1 MKPKHAEQNTEQ
13 KIKEAAKKVF
23 LERGFDGAKLRH
35 IAEEAGTTM
44 AMVNYYFRSKEQL
57 FQSIFLETLGSFLG
71 RVVSILNEE
80 VPLEIKVWKVV
91 DNYTDFLTQNPH
103 VPVFVLA
110 ELQKDSSEI
119 FEKLNVKSAVESSF
133 FVRQLAIEGE
143 KGAIRPV
150 KPLQLIVTMLG
161 SLIFPFMAKPIISY
175 IGAMDN
181 GAYQAFLEERK
192 VTVFETIMAY
202 LKPT

>member
-1 MKPKHAEQNTEQ
+1 MKPKPSEQNTEQ

-23 LERGFDGAKLRH
+23 LERGFDGTKLRH
-35 IAEEAGTTM
+35 IAEEANITM

-57 FQSIFLETLGSFLG
+57 FQGILLETMGSFLG
-71 RVVSILNEE
+71 RIVSVLNEE

-91 DNYTDFLTQNPH
+91 DNYTDFLHANPH

-119 FEKLNVKSAVESSF
+119 FEKLNVKGIIESAYF
-133 FVRQLAIEGE
+133 TKQLQLEGE
-143 KGAIRPV
+143 KGTIRKV

-161 SLIFPFMAKPIISY
+161 SLIFPFMAKPIVSY
-175 IGAMDN
+175 IGGMDDA
-181 GAYQAFLEERK
+181 AYRNFLEERK
-192 VTVFETIMAY
+192 VIIFETIMAY
-202 LKPT
+202 LKPV

>member
-1 MKPKHAEQNTEQ
+1 MKPKQTEQNTEQ

-35 IAEEAGTTM
+35 IAEESGTTM

-57 FQSIFLETLGSFLG
+57 FQRIFLETMGAFLG
-71 RVVSILNEE
+71 KVVSILNEE
-80 VPLEIKVWKVV
+80 VPLEIKVWKVA
-91 DNYTDFLTQNPH
+91 DTYTDFLQANPH

-119 FEKLNVKSAVESSF
+119 FEKLNVKGLIESAYF
-133 FVRQLAIEGE
+133 TKQLQIEGE
-143 KGAIRPV
+143 KGTIRKV

-161 SLIFPFMAKPIISY
+161 SLIFPFMAKPIVLY
-175 IGAMDN
+175 IGGMDDA
-181 GAYQAFLEERK
+181 AYKAFLDERK
-192 VTVFETIMAY
+192 VIVFETIMAY
-202 LKPT
+202 LKPV

>member
-1 MKPKHAEQNTEQ
+1 MKSKHTEQNTEQ

-57 FQSIFLETLGSFLG
+57 FQSIFLETMGLFLG
-71 RVVSILNEE
+71 RIIAILNEE

-91 DNYTDFLTQNPH
+91 DNYTDFLHANPH
-103 VPVFVLA
+103 VPVFVLS

-119 FEKLNVKSAVESSF
+119 FEKLNVKNMIETAYF
-133 FVRQLAIEGE
+133 TKQLHQEGE
-143 KGAIRPV
+143 KGAIRNV

-161 SLIFPFMAKPIISY
+161 SLIFPFMAKPIVAY
-175 IGAMDN
+175 IGGMDN
-181 GAYQAFLEERK
+181 VAYRAFLEERK
-192 VTVFETIMAY
+192 VIVFETIMAY

>member
-1 MKPKHAEQNTEQ
+1 MKPKHTEQNTEQ

-35 IAEEAGTTM
+35 IAEEAGITM
-44 AMVNYYFRSKEQL
+44 AMVNYYFRGKEQL
-57 FQSIFLETLGSFLG
+57 FQSIFLETMGSFLG

-91 DNYTDFLTQNPH
+91 DNYTDFLKANPH
-103 VPVFVLA
+103 VPVFVLS

-119 FEKLNVKSAVESSF
+119 FEKLNVKAVIETSF
-133 FVRQLAIEGE
+133 FTKQLQIEGE
-143 KGAIRPV
+143 KGTIRKV

-161 SLIFPFMAKPIISY
+161 SLIFPFMAKPIVAY
-175 IGAMDN
+175 IGNMDN
-181 GAYQAFLEERK
+181 TAYQAFLEERK
-192 VTVFETIMAY
+192 VIVFETIMAY
-202 LKPT
+202 LKPV

>member
-1 MKPKHAEQNTEQ
+1 MKPKHTEPTTEQ

-57 FQSIFLETLGSFLG
+57 FQSIFLETMGSFLG
-71 RVVSILNEE
+71 RIVAILNEE

-91 DNYTDFLTQNPH
+91 DNYTDFLHTNPH
-103 VPVFVLA
+103 VPVFVLS
-110 ELQKDSSEI
+110 ELQKDSSEV
-119 FEKLNVKSAVESSF
+119 FEKLNLKSMIETAYF
-133 FVRQLAIEGE
+133 TKQLQIEGE
-143 KGAIRPV
+143 KGAIRRV

-161 SLIFPFMAKPIISY
+161 SLIFPFMAKPIVSY
-175 IGAMDN
+175 IGGMDET
-181 GAYQAFLEERK
+181 AYRAFLEERK
-192 VTVFETIMAY
+192 VIVFETVMVY